1 MQERSATVIGALVL
15 LLLIFA
21 LGFLFHVSA
30 RFPGSFTGS
39 VIGAAG
45 AILILI
51 ALSYTPLKRVPFLH
65 DHVTRYVSERTLL
78 TIHIYAGVLGPIL
91 GLIHAAHKL
100 ESPLGL
106 SLTGIM
112 LLVVISGYIGRY
124 LLLQISVAVRGRK
137 SQLAM
142 LKTEFAA
149 LAGDQNSATAIAP
162 EAVHFSVRLG
172 RLSLFFATAEQPVDR
187 INSPPAA
194 TDLAG
199 AIADTEYAIRAENAT
214 KGLFDASLILHGILG
229 AILLVLLAVHIWSGF
244 YYGLRWL

>member
-1 MQERSATVIGALVL
+1 MQERSATVIAALVL

-21 LGFLFHVSA
+21 LGFLVHVSA

-45 AILILI
+45 AILILV
-51 ALSYTPLKRVPFLH
+51 ALSYAPLKRVPLLH
-65 DHVTRYVSERTLL
+65 DRLKRHVSERTLL
-78 TIHIYAGVLGPIL
+78 TIHVYAGVLGPFL

-100 ESPLGL
+100 ESPLGV

-112 LLVVISGYIGRY
+112 MLVVISGYIGRY
-124 LLLQISVAVRGRK
+124 LLLQLSLAVRGRK

-142 LKTEFAA
+142 LKTE
-149 LAGDQNSATAIAP
+149 LATLTAGQNKVTATAP
-162 EAVHFSVRLG
+162 ETVQFNARLG
-172 RLSLFFATAEQPVDR
+172 RLSLIFATAEKPMDRVD
-187 INSPPAA
+187 SPPAA
-194 TDLAG
+194 TDLAS

-214 KGLFDASLILHGILG
+214 KGLFDASLTLHGILG
-229 AILLVLLAVHIWSGF
+229 AILLALLAVHIWSGF